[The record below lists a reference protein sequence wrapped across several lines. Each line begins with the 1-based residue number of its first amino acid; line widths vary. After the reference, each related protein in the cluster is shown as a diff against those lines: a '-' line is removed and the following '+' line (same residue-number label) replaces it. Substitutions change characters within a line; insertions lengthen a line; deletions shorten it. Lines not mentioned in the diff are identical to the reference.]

1 MTQDKRQDLSQRWI
15 TWAGHMDG
23 LPICAGIW
31 ARDGSSIPEKIKDWV
46 VTAGHLGRDGFIWSR
61 KALGMG
67 NQCPVEDG

>member
-1 MTQDKRQDLSQRWI
+1 
-15 TWAGHMDG
+15 MDG